1 MTAWHGNHTE
11 IKDKLAGKPI
21 DVFICSAS
29 YESRCIS
36 VASSIDRSSVAA
48 AVVAMNDS
56 YREAMQSQFMQLCGL
71 FSDKC
76 KRLHLSS
83 DNPIRSADH
92 MAEVIGGLLRVDSA
106 QRILVDITTLT
117 RESLLMLMRFL
128 QSNVAAGSTVEFVY
142 NRAKEYS
149 VGDPTRDKWLSRGIR
164 DVRSVLGFP
173 GELRPSRRTHLI
185 LLVGFEDERALSLI
199 RQCEPFRVSLG
210 LADETEPATQPH
222 QATNVARFSRLKSIL
237 DRVEEFQFK
246 GYDAEA
252 TAGILQEQIAKA
264 PDLNTIIA
272 PMNTKISTVGAA
284 SLALR
289 DAAIQLCYAQ
299 PNTYNFPN
307 YSAPDDDYYL
317 FQLPAFP

>member
-1 MTAWHGNHTE
+1 MTAWHGNHSE
-11 IKDKLAGKPI
+11 LKDKLAGGPI
-21 DVFICSAS
+21 DVFISSAS

-36 VASSIDRSSVAA
+36 VAASIDRSSVAA

-56 YREAMQSQFMQLCGL
+56 YRETMQSEFTRLCGL
-71 FSDKC
+71 FSEKC
-76 KRLHLSS
+76 KPLHLSS
-83 DNPIRSADH
+83 HDPIRSADK
-92 MAEVIGGLLRVDSA
+92 MAGVIGGLLRDSP

-117 RESLLMLMRFL
+117 RELLLMLMRFL
-128 QSNVAAGSTVEFVY
+128 QSSVVAGSTVEFVY
-142 NRAKEYS
+142 NRAKDYS
-149 VGDPTRDKWLSRGIR
+149 VGDPPKDKWLSRGIR
-164 DVRSVLGFP
+164 EVRSVLGYP
-173 GELRPSRRTHLI
+173 GELLPSRKSHLI
-185 LLVGFEDERALSLI
+185 VLVGFEDERALSLI
-199 RQCEPFRVSLG
+199 RQCEPSRVSLG

-237 DRVEEFQFK
+237 DQVEKFQFK

-252 TAGILQEQIAKA
+252 TAGILQEQIARA

-299 PNTYNFPN
+299 PNTYNYPN
-307 YSAPDDDYYL
+307 YSVPDDDYYL
-317 FQLPAFP
+317 FQLPGFP

>member
-1 MTAWHGNHTE
+1 MTTWHGNHSE
-11 IKDKLAGKPI
+11 LKDTLAGKPI

-29 YESRCIS
+29 YESRCVS

-56 YREAMQSQFMQLCGL
+56 YREVVQSQFTELCGL
-71 FSDKC
+71 FSGKC
-76 KRLHLSS
+76 KPLHLTS
-83 DNPIRSADH
+83 DNPIRSADR
-92 MAEVIGGLLRVDSA
+92 MTDVIGGLLGDSS
-106 QRILVDITTLT
+106 QRILIDITTLT

-128 QSNVAAGSTVEFVY
+128 QSRLAAGSTVEFVY
-142 NRAKEYS
+142 NHAKDYS
-149 VGDPTRDKWLSRGIR
+149 IGDPPKDKWLSRGIR
-164 DVRSVLGFP
+164 EVRSVLGFP
-173 GELRPSRRTHLI
+173 GELVPSRKSHLI
-185 LLVGFEDERALSLI
+185 VLVGFEDERALSLI

-210 LADETEPATQPH
+210 LADETEPATEPH
-222 QATNVARFSRLKSIL
+222 QVTNVARFSHLKSIL
-237 DRVEEFQFK
+237 DEVEEFQFK

-252 TAGILQEQIAKA
+252 TARVLQEQIARA
-264 PDLNTIIA
+264 PELNTIIA

-289 DAAIQLCYAQ
+289 NAAIQLCYAQ
-299 PNTYNFPN
+299 PNAYNFPN